1 VRVDPDLVDISRLD
15 QDTRYRIL
23 MYVLREKKVTS
34 TKLGYS
40 SNYINRVKRR
50 VLRVSDGVLR
60 ACLKFLSIE
69 EYTRITG
76 EEIEVVDVATVLR
89 VLKYAL

>member
-1 VRVDPDLVDISRLD
+1 
-15 QDTRYRIL
+15 

-60 ACLKFLSIE
+60 VCLKLLSIE